1 MTRDEHKQKIAKLM
15 GLVSPDNQATMSEIL
30 TELSED
36 YEQVLTASEGH
47 SARVQEL
54 TANNETLRA
63 VNAKLFLKVGEVPK
77 DPPQPS
83 EPTTD
88 PEPPTITF
96 ESLFNDKGELI

>member
-1 MTRDEHKQKIAKLM
+1 MTRDEHKQKITKLM
-15 GLVSPDNQATMSEIL
+15 GFASAEHQAAMSEIL

-36 YEQVLTASEGH
+36 YERVLTDSEGT

-63 VNAKLFLKVGEVPK
+63 VNAKLFLKVGEVPNN
-77 DPPQPS
+77 PPTP
-83 EPTTD
+83 PTPEGD
-88 PEPPTITF
+88 PEPPAITI